1 MARPSLLLL
10 MAAASAIAA
19 VANAASIATG
29 DQDGTSKT
37 RLGNSIERDL
47 SARDQDAAKR
57 QRALDL
63 REQAAKAAEQR
74 LAQSVEAQQKDAAGA
89 PGAPGAPSPAEAQFD
104 ELARIYQAMKPAKAA
119 AVFEQLDMEVQMK
132 VAQRMRP
139 ASTAAILAAMSP
151 KGAASLSMALA
162 RKSAT
167 KPAAASAAQ
176 AGPAVAGPAGT
187 VRKPG

>member
-19 VANAASIATG
+19 VANAASIATA
-29 DQDGTSKT
+29 DQDGANKT

-63 REQAAKAAEQR
+63 REQAAKAAEAR
-74 LAQSVEAQQKDAAGA
+74 LAAGVEAQQKQAAATA
-89 PGAPGAPSPAEAQFD
+89 PGAPGAPSPADAQFD
-104 ELARIYQAMKPAKAA
+104 ELSRIYQAMKPAKAA
-119 AVFEQLDMEVQMK
+119 MVFEQLDMEVQMK

-139 ASTAAILAAMSP
+139 ASTAAILASMTP
-151 KGAASLSMALA
+151 KAAASLSMALA
-162 RKSAT
+162 RKSAA
-167 KPAAASAAQ
+167 KPNAAPAM
-176 AGPAVAGPAGT
+176 AGPSGAT
-187 VRKPG
+187 RKPG

>member
-1 MARPSLLLL
+1 MGRPSLLLL

-74 LAQSVEAQQKDAAGA
+74 LAASVEAQQKDGAAGT
-89 PGAPGAPSPAEAQFD
+89 PGGPGAPSAVEAQFD

-139 ASTAAILAAMSP
+139 ASTAAILGAMSP

-162 RKSAT
+162 RKSAA
-167 KPAAASAAQ
+167 KPAAAAQ
-176 AGPAVAGPAGT
+176 AAPAAAGPAGAA
-187 VRKPG
+187 RKPG

>member
-29 DQDGTSKT
+29 DQDGTAKT

-63 REQAAKAAEQR
+63 REQAAKAAEAR
-74 LAQSVEAQQKDAAGA
+74 LAADVEAKQKEAAAGA

-119 AVFEQLDMEVQMK
+119 VVFEQLDMEVQMK

-139 ASTAAILAAMSP
+139 TSTASILAAMSP
-151 KGAASLSMALA
+151 RAAAALSMALA
-162 RKSAT
+162 RKSAG
-167 KPAAASAAQ
+167 KPAM
-176 AGPAVAGPAGT
+176 AGPVPGA
-187 VRKPG
+187 RKPG

>member
-29 DQDGTSKT
+29 DQDGSNKT

-74 LAQSVEAQQKDAAGA
+74 LAAGVEAQQKQAAAASA
-89 PGAPGAPSPAEAQFD
+89 PGAPGAPSPADAQFD

-119 AVFEQLDMEVQMK
+119 MVFEQLDMEVQMK

-139 ASTAAILAAMSP
+139 ASTAAILASMTP

-162 RKSAT
+162 RKSAA
-167 KPAAASAAQ
+167 KPIVA
-176 AGPAVAGPAGT
+176 PAMAGPAGAA
-187 VRKPG
+187 RKPG

>member
-19 VANAASIATG
+19 VANAASIATA
-29 DQDGTSKT
+29 DQDGATKT

-47 SARDQDAAKR
+47 SARDQEAAKR

-74 LAQSVEAQQKDAAGA
+74 LAAGVEAQKDAAAGT
-89 PGAPGAPSPAEAQFD
+89 PGAPGGPSPAEAQFD

-162 RKSAT
+162 RKSAA
-167 KPAAASAAQ
+167 KPPAAAA
-176 AGPAVAGPAGT
+176 PAMAGPAGPT
-187 VRKPG
+187 RKPG